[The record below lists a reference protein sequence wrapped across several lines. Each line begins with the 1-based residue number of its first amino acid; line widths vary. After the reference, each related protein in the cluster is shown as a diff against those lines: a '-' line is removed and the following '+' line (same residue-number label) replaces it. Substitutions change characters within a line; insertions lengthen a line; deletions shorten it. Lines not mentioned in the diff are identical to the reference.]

1 MERAARSINTTESAT
16 MRRCKD
22 KIIMLEIFTNGQLT
36 DLCLD
41 TEVTFTYE
49 QPLFSDDRVVA
60 PYTFSYEL
68 PLSPRNRALF
78 GYPDRAA
85 SNTSFQKIPSEIR
98 FAGLVIASGTQQIDE
113 VSDRLSVNFVGA
125 DFPMGNRKYLYNLS
139 LGKLDLGVAEDQ
151 YRREWTTTQSKIAC
165 ETALQQ
171 WALAGDTLVA
181 PPVGIKNVEF
191 PAAEQYSF
199 NRQNNLFINSFC
211 SSYLQTLTKPTGVEG
226 NTVRVTHLSKI
237 LPVFRVGWLFRI
249 LFGGMLQ
256 NNIFDSETWRPLVL
270 LGRWHPK
277 YQTADDYP
285 VWNINSETG
294 AVSITFQDFLPKVQA
309 NDFITNMLKIPCASM
324 YPIGSQFVI
333 ETNADIL
340 SGASD
345 VRVWDDKL
353 IGIPS
358 ISIEEGKEYECG
370 YNGDEGTVPDDI
382 IPVKVQTIEDM
393 FRDAL
398 AGDELKT
405 YQIESTG
412 QIIESQFDT
421 EMGNRYKFRVVR
433 QSMGGEDKTGDD
445 DPEKDEKSSYDAKV
459 NGTVLWTNLRAIIN
473 TDTIATR
480 VFQYVPEGEAI
491 EEDRPDTL
499 TVGLFWGYRNQL
511 YENESS
517 VSDTY
522 PYMSHCNYDGEGNR
536 LGDATL
542 RFDGTDGLLARFHSR
557 FKAWVEKD
565 KRLLTAEVLL
575 TARDLSRMD
584 LRRKIAIRNK
594 LYLIKTLS
602 VTLTPRRIL
611 PAEVELVEC

>member
-1 MERAARSINTTESAT
+1 MAGFSAFCSVACFRIIFSIPKHGVRSSCSA
-16 MRRCKD
+16 
-22 KIIMLEIFTNGQLT
+22 
-36 DLCLD
+36 
-41 TEVTFTYE
+41 
-49 QPLFSDDRVVA
+49 
-60 PYTFSYEL
+60 
-68 PLSPRNRALF
+68 
-78 GYPDRAA
+78 
-85 SNTSFQKIPSEIR
+85 
-98 FAGLVIASGTQQIDE
+98 
-113 VSDRLSVNFVGA
+113 
-125 DFPMGNRKYLYNLS
+125 
-139 LGKLDLGVAEDQ
+139 
-151 YRREWTTTQSKIAC
+151 
-165 ETALQQ
+165 
-171 WALAGDTLVA
+171 
-181 PPVGIKNVEF
+181 VGI
-191 PAAEQYSF
+191 
-199 NRQNNLFINSFC
+199 QNI
-211 SSYLQTLTKPTGVEG
+211 
-226 NTVRVTHLSKI
+226 R
-237 LPVFRVGWLFRI
+237 
-249 LFGGMLQ
+249 
-256 NNIFDSETWRPLVL
+256 RPND
-270 LGRWHPK
+270 RHW
-277 YQTADDYP
+277 

-324 YPIGSQFVI
+324 YPRGRQFVI

-522 PYMSHCNYDGEGNR
+522 PYMSHCNYDGGGNR
-536 LGDATL
+536 LGRCYTPF
-542 RFDGTDGLLARFHSR
+542 RRHG
-557 FKAWVEKD
+557 W
-565 KRLLTAEVLL
+565 
-575 TARDLSRMD
+575 TARSLSFAVQGMG
-584 LRRKIAIRNK
+584 RKR
-594 LYLIKTLS
+594 
-602 VTLTPRRIL
+602 
-611 PAEVELVEC
+611 

>member
-36 DLCLD
+36 DLCPD

-285 VWNINSETG
+285 VWNIDSETG

-324 YPIGSQFVI
+324 YPRGRQFVI

-370 YNGDEGTVPDDI
+370 YNGDEGTVPDDT